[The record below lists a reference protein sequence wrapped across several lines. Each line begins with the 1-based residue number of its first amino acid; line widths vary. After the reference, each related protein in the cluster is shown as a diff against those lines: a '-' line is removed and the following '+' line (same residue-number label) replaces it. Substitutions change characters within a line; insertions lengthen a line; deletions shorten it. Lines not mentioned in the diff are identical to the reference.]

1 VAAGH
6 KGRLPVKFNLMVERS
21 RAAALDR
28 TYAAL
33 AHPVRRRM
41 LRLLRQ
47 GDLKVTEIA
56 RPFDISLAAAS
67 KHVRVLEAAGLV
79 TRRVTGRDHI
89 LSFEPRP
96 LVAVG
101 DWIDE
106 ARSFWKARLDA
117 LESDLRRRP
126 SR

>member
-1 VAAGH
+1 MAA
-6 KGRLPVKFNLMVERS
+6 V
-21 RAAALDR
+21 DR

-41 LRLLRQ
+41 MTLLCH

-96 LVAVG
+96 LAAVG

-106 ARSFWKARLDA
+106 TRSFWEARFDA
-117 LESDLRRRP
+117 LEADLRRRP